1 MKTCLVWTVPD
12 VKTINIDSESV
23 FKAYFCTM
31 DISKMN
37 CTFFVCYC
45 LDGQCLMKLRSQIS
59 ENRFKN
65 HTHVKKLGRKS
76 EFFLAFTDELEKQM
90 FIKKTV
96 NVDQ

>member
-1 MKTCLVWTVPD
+1 
-12 VKTINIDSESV
+12 
-23 FKAYFCTM
+23 
-31 DISKMN
+31 MN

-65 HTHVKKLGRKS
+65 HTHVKS
-76 EFFLAFTDELEKQM
+76 WDANQNFFLAFTDEVEKQM

-96 NVDQ
+96 DVDQ